1 MLDKTYPETLNS
13 ATSQTDI
20 AYQILHAAL
29 LGCTIAPGEEVSEA
43 GLAKRFNIGKG
54 AVRLALARLRQQG
67 LVTVMARRGYR
78 VAPITLRKVRDVFEM
93 LRILEPI
100 AARRA
105 AGLVDADR
113 LHQLDAVCTASYNVN
128 DPVTLKTFIQ
138 AERQFHVAVA
148 EASGNH
154 RLATDLYSLWDEV
167 SRLFNLGRIYERRN
181 DGIVRGHKA
190 LVAALTSGNA
200 AEAERLARD
209 EINTLFDLVVGEVLA
224 SDSAID
230 LASVGTGPAHS
241 VVNPVNRQ

>member
-113 LHQLDAVCTASYNVN
+113 LHQLDAVCTAGYNVN
-128 DPVTLKTFIQ
+128 DSRDLEDIY
-138 AERQFHVAVA
+138 
-148 EASGNH
+148 SGGAPIP
-154 RLATDLYSLWDEV
+154 RSCRRGQREPSLGHGPLQ
-167 SRLFNLGRIYERRN
+167 SLG
-181 DGIVRGHKA
+181 
-190 LVAALTSGNA
+190 
-200 AEAERLARD
+200 
-209 EINTLFDLVVGEVLA
+209 
-224 SDSAID
+224 
-230 LASVGTGPAHS
+230 
-241 VVNPVNRQ
+241 